1 MSVRP
6 TIDPA
11 CSTSDAPAP
20 MIAAVIDA
28 RPRDIGFK
36 VRRLLPSRARR
47 LVGPFVFSI
56 TWAQQFSLQVTVC
69 G

>member
-36 VRRLLPSRARR
+36 VRRLLPSRARP
-47 LVGPFVFSI
+47 LVRPFILALGSAATAWWMI
-56 TWAQQFSLQVTVC
+56 RDTE
-69 G
+69 